1 MSRSLWTHQT
11 IIEHSKAWQIASR
24 LMRLP
29 SKKKPV
35 CYGQSSSL
43 IISASNLHCHCC
55 CLQQSSRRS
64 VPFRARLSLF
74 TLCHPRTLDL
84 VFLLIPIL
92 FSLDLHTLSF
102 FCSFAVYNIW
112 IYKKLH
118 KISALFGC
126 GKAFRDYFSRFFHS
140 WLSQLHLSEHT
151 LPANLLT
158 NFHINF

>member
-1 MSRSLWTHQT
+1 
-11 IIEHSKAWQIASR
+11 
-24 LMRLP
+24 MRLQ
-29 SKKKPV
+29 KILR
-35 CYGQSSSL
+35 YGQSSSL

-55 CLQQSSRRS
+55 CLQQPSRRS

-102 FCSFAVYNIW
+102 FAALRCTNIW
-112 IYKKLH
+112 IYKTSQDFSPLW
-118 KISALFGC
+118 S
-126 GKAFRDYFSRFFHS
+126 GKAFLDYYSRFFHS
-140 WLSQLHLSEHT
+140 WLSQLHLSENT